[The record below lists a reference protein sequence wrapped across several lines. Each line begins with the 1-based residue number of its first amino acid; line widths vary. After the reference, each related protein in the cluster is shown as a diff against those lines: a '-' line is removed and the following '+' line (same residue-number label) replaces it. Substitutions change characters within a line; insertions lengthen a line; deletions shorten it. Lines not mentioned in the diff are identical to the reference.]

1 MLKQMNKSVQ
11 KGFTLIE
18 LMIVIAIIGILAAIA
33 IPAYQDYVAKSQATS
48 ALAEITPVKTQA
60 EVLINEGK
68 GASLTTA
75 NAFDPTN
82 AAYVGVPVSTTYC
95 NNTVSTAFNNATGT
109 ATVIAFQCAIKNSNP
124 KVNGTNITLTRDGNG
139 KWTCTGTMDAKYKPT
154 GCQ

>member
-1 MLKQMNKSVQ
+1 MKKNVQ

-68 GASLTTA
+68 GASMEF
-75 NAFDPTN
+75 NDP
-82 AAYVGVPVSTTYC
+82 AGAGYLGVAQTTTYC
-95 NNTVSTAFNNATGT
+95 QNSISSGYVPATGAVT
-109 ATVIAFQCAIKNSNP
+109 FQCTIRNSNP
-124 KVNGTNITLTRDGNG
+124 KVNGKTIQLARDTNG
-139 KWTCTGTMDAKYKPT
+139 KWTCTGSMDAKYKPT